1 MAFVAVR
8 GATALK
14 DEIELRAHL
23 ATLLRLENVGLLLGA
38 GASVVAGGKTM
49 AGLWGDFLDVSHA
62 EAQWLLENDFIN
74 EGALEDKP
82 DLRDVPNVESLGDA
96 LEIAYVEWGRQ
107 GHAQIERLA
116 VVRAQLSRAVV
127 RAALLQ
133 PEWWTSPGGADAD
146 AAQLEHHRSVLQKCV
161 APRQPDQAAPCVV
174 NPNPLSR

>member
-8 GATALK
+8 GATALR

-49 AGLWGDFLDVSHA
+49 ADLWDDFLQLSQA
-62 EAQWLLENDFIN
+62 EAQWLLDNEFVN
-74 EGALEDKP
+74 EGALEAAP
-82 DLRDVPNVESLGDA
+82 DLRDVPNVELLGDA
-96 LEIAYVEWGRQ
+96 LEIAYVEWRRQ
-107 GHAQIERLA
+107 GHAEFQRLEA
-116 VVRAQLSRAVV
+116 VRAQLSRAVV